1 MTRFLKRL
9 LLVILV
15 LGYYPIGS
23 LVSLVATWVVFPFIV
38 FGHYLVTGKIISPTD
53 APDFREITLERPIE
67 WLINLLGD
75 EYDK

>member
-1 MTRFLKRL
+1 MIRFFKRL
-9 LLVILV
+9 LLLILL

-23 LVSLVATWVVFPFIV
+23 LVSLVATWVVYPFMV
-38 FGHYLVTGKIISPTD
+38 FGHYLVTGKIVSPTD

-75 EYDK
+75 DDDK

>member
-1 MTRFLKRL
+1 MIKLFKRL

-23 LVSLVATWVVFPFIV
+23 LVSLVATWVVFPFMV

-53 APDFREITLERPIE
+53 TPNFREIILEKPIE

-75 EYDK
+75 EDDK